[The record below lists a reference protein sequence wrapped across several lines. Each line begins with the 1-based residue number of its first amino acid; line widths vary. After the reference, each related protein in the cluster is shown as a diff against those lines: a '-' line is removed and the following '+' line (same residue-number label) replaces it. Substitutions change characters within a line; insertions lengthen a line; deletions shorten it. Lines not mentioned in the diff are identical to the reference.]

1 MPPEAPPLL
10 EARGVTR
17 AFGAQRAL
25 RGVDLRLGAGDAVAV
40 AGPNGAGKTTLL
52 RILAGLMRPTSGE
65 VRLADGRTPR
75 DPTARRRVG
84 LLSHQSLLYD
94 DLTARENLRFTGR
107 LYGLPDVGARVGR
120 ALEEAGLSARGDD
133 PVRQLSRGMLQRV
146 AIARALLHDP
156 DVLLLDEPFT
166 GLDVPS
172 AARLRGLLA
181 GQRAAGR
188 GLVIVTHH
196 LAEAWGFATHVAVM
210 ARGQWARIG
219 PRPDSL
225 EAFLAGYQELV
236 DA

>member
-1 MPPEAPPLL
+1 MPPEAPLL

-17 AFGAQRAL
+17 AFGAQRVL
-25 RGVDLRLGAGDAVAV
+25 RGVDLRLAAGDAVAV

-52 RILAGLMRPTSGE
+52 RILAGLMRPTAGE

-75 DPTARRRVG
+75 DPAARRRVG
-84 LLSHQSLLYD
+84 LLSHQSFLYD
-94 DLTARENLRFTGR
+94 DLTPRENLRFTGR
-107 LYGLPDVGARVGR
+107 LYGLADAAERTAR
-120 ALEEAGLSARGDD
+120 ALEAAGLSARADD
-133 PVRQLSRGMLQRV
+133 PVRQLSRGMVQRV

-156 DVLLLDEPFT
+156 EILLLDEPFT

-172 AARLRGLLA
+172 AARLRALLA
-181 GQRAAGR
+181 AQRAAGR

-196 LAEAWGFATHVAVM
+196 LAEAWGFATHVAVL
-210 ARGQWARIG
+210 ARGQWARTG

-225 EAFLAGYQELV
+225 EAFLAGYQEMV